1 MDGIS
6 NTEKIKNDIISA
18 ANSGRNGED
27 GFKVD
32 TEYADSLPE
41 TSEEDKKP
49 STAEEIFEWLDVLA
63 TAIITVVIIFS
74 LLFRVATISGPSMQN
89 TLFTG
94 DKVIISNLGYTP
106 KCGDIVVVSRN
117 INNSVEDTA
126 TSKEPIIK
134 RVIAVGGQTVDIDFE
149 RGVVSVD
156 GVELDELSMSN
167 DDLAAIDRVYMVAC
181 GTSYHVS
188 LIAREL
194 VQDWAKTPVFCEY
207 ASELNYKEPLVTDHT
222 LCVIITQSGETAD
235 TLTAAIWPSDTGT
248 RRHWALMTGVFAITI
263 SVLSAF
269 RLPQI
274 LRGSCSL
281 FSSSPPI

>member
-63 TAIITVVIIFS
+63 TAIITVFIIFS

-156 GVELDELSMSN
+156 GIELDEP
-167 DDLAAIDRVYMVAC
+167 Y
-181 GTSYHVS
+181 
-188 LIAREL
+188 
-194 VQDWAKTPVFCEY
+194 AKTLTTKKYDVEFPLYVPDGYIFVLGDNRNDSMDSRDSRIGEGGLIDTRYVLGHAVFRIFPFN
-207 ASELNYKEPLVTDHT
+207 S
-222 LCVIITQSGETAD
+222 I
-235 TLTAAIWPSDTGT
+235 
-248 RRHWALMTGVFAITI
+248 
-263 SVLSAF
+263 
-269 RLPQI
+269 
-274 LRGSCSL
+274 GSL
-281 FSSSPPI
+281 LK

>member
-1 MDGIS
+1 M
-6 NTEKIKNDIISA
+6 
-18 ANSGRNGED
+18 
-27 GFKVD
+27 
-32 TEYADSLPE
+32 
-41 TSEEDKKP
+41 
-49 STAEEIFEWLDVLA
+49 LA

-156 GVELDELSMSN
+156 GVELDEP
-167 DDLAAIDRVYMVAC
+167 Y
-181 GTSYHVS
+181 
-188 LIAREL
+188 
-194 VQDWAKTPVFCEY
+194 AKTLTTKKYDVEFPLYVPDGYIFVLGDNRNDSMDSRDSRIGEGGLIDTRYVLGHAVFRIFPFN
-207 ASELNYKEPLVTDHT
+207 S
-222 LCVIITQSGETAD
+222 I
-235 TLTAAIWPSDTGT
+235 
-248 RRHWALMTGVFAITI
+248 
-263 SVLSAF
+263 
-269 RLPQI
+269 
-274 LRGSCSL
+274 GSL
-281 FSSSPPI
+281 LK

>member
-63 TAIITVVIIFS
+63 TAIITVVINFS

-156 GVELDELSMSN
+156 GVELDEP
-167 DDLAAIDRVYMVAC
+167 Y
-181 GTSYHVS
+181 
-188 LIAREL
+188 
-194 VQDWAKTPVFCEY
+194 AKTLTTKKYDVEFPLYVPDGYIFVLGDNRNDSMDSRDSRIGEGGLIDTRYVLGHAVFRIFPFN
-207 ASELNYKEPLVTDHT
+207 S
-222 LCVIITQSGETAD
+222 IGS
-235 TLTAAIWPSDTGT
+235 
-248 RRHWALMTGVFAITI
+248 
-263 SVLSAF
+263 
-269 RLPQI
+269 I
-274 LRGSCSL
+274 LK
-281 FSSSPPI
+281 